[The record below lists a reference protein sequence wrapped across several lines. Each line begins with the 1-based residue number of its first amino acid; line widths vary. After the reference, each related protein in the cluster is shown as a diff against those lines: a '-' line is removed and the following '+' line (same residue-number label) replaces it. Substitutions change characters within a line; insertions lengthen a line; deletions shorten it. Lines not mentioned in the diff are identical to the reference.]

1 MLTIKT
7 IQDIRRIQNERL
19 LPEEMFLE
27 IEQYFKDLVESLTGE
42 PDGWQTY
49 NLELDGPILVLEPG
63 ADDLSKFANHGLTWE
78 SNGAPWLPIE
88 FTSIV
93 KLQGMELFKTLIVL
107 DNSFCLTIYSQV
119 GQFGQAF
126 DDFLVEHLDSQ
137 GVE

>member
-7 IQDIRRIQNERL
+7 IQDILWIKNERL

-27 IEQYFKDLVESLTGE
+27 IEQYFKDLTESLTGE

-63 ADDLSKFANHGLTWE
+63 ADDLSKLANHGLTWE
-78 SNGAPWLPIE
+78 CNGAPWLPIE
-88 FTSIV
+88 FTSLI
-93 KLQGMELFKTLIVL
+93 KLQSMELFKTLIDL

-126 DDFLVEHLDSQ
+126 DDFLAEHLDSQ